1 MHLSFLIPVSP
12 CTVTHPTAGTG
23 AVDTIKVAATSNG
36 NQWEGAVVVG
46 TVHVF
51 RQNFSLKDAI
61 GSHACSLEALAC
73 V

>member
-1 MHLSFLIPVSP
+1 MRDSSVITSLSIWKRPRT
-12 CTVTHPTAGTG
+12 C
-23 AVDTIKVAATSNG
+23 
-36 NQWEGAVVVG
+36 

-51 RQNFSLKDAI
+51 EQEFALEDDAI